1 MVRRASAAAVT
12 AGLLLAAGFMTA
24 NTGWAEDDPAEAMKP
39 RHCVSLLRID
49 RTDIVDDSN
58 ILFYMTNGTIYRNQ
72 LPHRC
77 PGLRTADSFMYR
89 TSLNQ
94 LCDLD
99 IITVLN
105 SLGFGFMRGPSCGL
119 GSFQPVTKDEVA
131 LLKEGGIAAD
141 GEAVMP
147 EVERDED

>member
-1 MVRRASAAAVT
+1 
-12 AGLLLAAGFMTA
+12 
-24 NTGWAEDDPAEAMKP
+24 
-39 RHCVSLLRID
+39 
-49 RTDIVDDSN
+49 
-58 ILFYMTNGTIYRNQ
+58 
-72 LPHRC
+72 
-77 PGLRTADSFMYR
+77 MYR

-119 GSFQPVTKDEVA
+119 GSFQPVTEDEVA
-131 LLKEGGIAAD
+131 LLKEGDITAD

>member
-1 MVRRASAAAVT
+1 MTNNKRLLSISAS
-12 AGLLLAAGFMTA
+12 LLAVSLLSTGTA
-24 NTGWAEDDPAEAMKP
+24 RAHDEPADATRAK
-39 RHCVSLLRID
+39 HCVSLLRID
-49 RTDIVDDSN
+49 RTDIIDDSN
-58 ILFYMTNGTIYRNQ
+58 ILFYMTDGTIYRNQ

-77 PGLRTADSFMYR
+77 PGLRRADSFMYR

-119 GSFQPVTKDEVA
+119 GSFQPVTEDEVA
-131 LLKEGGIAAD
+131 VLKA
-141 GEAVMP
+141 GEVTP
-147 EVERDED
+147 EPERVTPETESEED